1 MRAVSEIQQV
11 HCKCP
16 DTPSKSK
23 SSSRRSDKFPTI
35 TDKIKKISK
44 KIEMAGGGVGNYSAV
59 LDEAITKRQGKTARY
74 QQNFRIT
81 KSPIY

>member
-1 MRAVSEIQQV
+1 MMRAVSKIQQV

-23 SSSRRSDKFPTI
+23 SSSPRSDKFPTI

-44 KIEMAGGGVGNYSAV
+44 KIETGGGGKHSAV